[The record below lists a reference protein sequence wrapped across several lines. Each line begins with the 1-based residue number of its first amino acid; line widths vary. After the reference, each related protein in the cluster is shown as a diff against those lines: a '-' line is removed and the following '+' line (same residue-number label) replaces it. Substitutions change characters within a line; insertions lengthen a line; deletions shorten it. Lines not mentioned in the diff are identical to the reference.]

1 MSQSNRCN
9 KRVFRIFFSFQKE
22 RKWLEEMAEKGW
34 FLSDLSLGA
43 IYTFAKGE
51 PKKMLYDVDRFS
63 PSKKPDLEEI
73 RRKELFLEMAQEMGW
88 QEVTHDESM
97 NYYFAKEYEEDGIN
111 ELCNDE
117 DSRRY
122 RARKFREMYHTLAK
136 RVAFWGMVVVGADI
150 FLRLFLLIC
159 EIPRKAALLYWYEW
173 FVLIYVCL
181 GNAQAVAAWRRGVRC
196 EKELSMTRQEWEESV
211 NPATHKTVRKLI
223 LTNRGLNRFL
233 SLQAAEGWTLAEVT
247 PVRYFFQKS
256 DGERQIYTMDSKYLV
271 NRRRKA
277 QSQRKISD
285 GKDWNGMNS
294 DWEIQS
300 VHDAE
305 ERGWSFV
312 CALENRSI
320 IYKGERGKV
329 QPLNDGRYDNSLR
342 SISLVGEYGM
352 YLILCGILGG
362 IVGFFIGMMA
372 L

>member
-1 MSQSNRCN
+1 MSQGSHCNR
-9 KRVFRIFFSFQKE
+9 KVFRIFFSFQRE
-22 RKWLEEMAEKGW
+22 RRWLEEMAGEGW
-34 FLSDLSLGA
+34 FLSDLTLGA
-43 IYTFAKGE
+43 VYTFARGE

-63 PSKKPDLEEI
+63 LSKKPGLEEI

-88 QEVTHDESM
+88 REVTHDGCM

-111 ELCNDE
+111 ELFNDE

-122 RARKFREMYHTLAK
+122 RAQKFREMYHTSAK
-136 RVAFWGMVVVGADI
+136 RFAFWGMVVVAVDI
-150 FLRLFLLIC
+150 LLKLFLLVC
-159 EIPRKAALLYWYEW
+159 EMPKQAVLYWYDW
-173 FVLIYVCL
+173 FVLVYVCL
-181 GNAQAVAAWRRGVRC
+181 GNAKAVEVWRRGARC

-211 NPATHKTVRKLI
+211 DPATHKTVRKLI

-233 SLQAAEGWTLAEVT
+233 SRQAAEGWTLTEVT
-247 PVRYFFQKS
+247 PVRYFFQRS

-271 NRRRKA
+271 NQRRKA

-320 IYKGERGKV
+320 IYKGEEGKA

-342 SISLVGEYGM
+342 SISLVGEYGL
-352 YLILCGILGG
+352 YLILCGIFGG
-362 IVGFFIGMMA
+362 IVGFVIG
-372 L
+372 LLNF

>member
-1 MSQSNRCN
+1 MNQDSCC
-9 KRVFRIFFSFQKE
+9 KKKVFRIFFSFQKE
-22 RKWLEEMAEKGW
+22 RKWLEKMAEEGW
-34 FLSDLSLGA
+34 FLSDLTMNV
-43 IYTFAKGE
+43 IYTFFKGE
-51 PKKMLYDVDRFS
+51 PGKMLYDVDRFS
-63 PSKKPDLEEI
+63 LSKKPSLEEI

-88 QEVTHDESM
+88 REVTHNGSM
-97 NYYFAKEYEEDGIN
+97 TYYFAKEYEEDGIN

-122 RARKFREMYHTLAK
+122 RAQKFKDICQLSAK
-136 RVAFWGMVVVGADI
+136 RLTFWGMVVAAVNI
-150 FLRLFLLIC
+150 LLKLLLIDW
-159 EIPRKAALLYWYEW
+159 ESPKQAALYWYDW

-181 GNAQAVAAWRRGVRC
+181 GNAQAVATWRYGVRC
-196 EKELSMTRQEWEESV
+196 ERELSMTRQEWEESM

-233 SLQAAEGWTLAEVT
+233 GRQAAEGWILTEVT
-247 PVRYFFQKS
+247 PVRYFFEKS

-271 NRRRKA
+271 NQRRKA
-277 QSQRKISD
+277 LSQKKISD

-294 DWEIQS
+294 DWEVQS

-320 IYKGERGKV
+320 IYKGEEGKV

-352 YLILCGILGG
+352 YLILGGVLGG
-362 IVGFFIGMMA
+362 IIGFVIGLMIF
-372 L
+372 

>member
-1 MSQSNRCN
+1 MDQNSSRS
-9 KRVFRIFFSFQKE
+9 KKVFRIFFSFQKE
-22 RKWLEEMAEKGW
+22 RKWLEEMAGEGW
-34 FLSDLSLGA
+34 FLTDLAMGSV
-43 IYTFAKGE
+43 YTFIRGE
-51 PKKMLYDVDRFS
+51 PKRMLYDIDRFS
-63 PSKKPDLEEI
+63 LPKKPDLEEV
-73 RRKELFLEMAQEMGW
+73 RHKEFFLEMTQEMGW
-88 QEVTHDESM
+88 REVTHDGSM
-97 NYYFAKEYEEDGIN
+97 TYYFAKEYEEDGVN

-122 RARKFREMYHTLAK
+122 RARKFREMYNLYAK
-136 RVAFWGMVVVGADI
+136 KLVFWGMAVLAADI
-150 FLRLFLLIC
+150 FLKLFLKNF
-159 EIPRKAALLYWYEW
+159 EETKQVAGYWYNW
-173 FVLIYVCL
+173 FALIYTCL
-181 GNAQAVAAWRRGVRC
+181 GNAQAVAVWRRGVKC

-211 NPATHKTVRKLI
+211 DPATHKMVRKLI

-233 SLQAAEGWTLAEVT
+233 SCQAAEGWILTEVT

-271 NRRRKA
+271 NQRRKA

-285 GKDWNGMNS
+285 NKDWNGMNS

-320 IYKGERGKV
+320 IYKGQEGKV

-342 SISLVGEYGM
+342 SISLVGEYGLYM
-352 YLILCGILGG
+352 ILCGIVGG
-362 IVGFFIGMMA
+362 IIGFVAGI
-372 L
+372 LLE